1 MVNFGSYDE
10 FRKAAEETGYFINED
25 KEFVQALLD
34 SINVNIDRYGY
45 GACPCR
51 LALGKKEKDLDIICP
66 CNYRDPDLN
75 DYGACFCGLYV
86 SEEVLKGEKNLS
98 SIPDR
103 RISTLKTQ
111 EKSDDK
117 IKELGHVKE
126 IRKLKVPIYRCVVC
140 GYLCGR
146 EQPPNKCPICK
157 ADSERFE
164 RIL

>member
-1 MVNFGSYDE
+1 MGDFTSYHE
-10 FRKAAEETGYFINED
+10 FKESAGKTGYFINED
-25 KEFVQALLD
+25 EEFVQALLD
-34 SINVNIDRYGY
+34 SIKVNIDRYGY

-51 LALGKKEKDLDIICP
+51 LASGDKKKDLDMVCP
-66 CNYRDPDLN
+66 CDYRDSDLN

-86 SEEVLKGEKNLS
+86 SEDVLKGRKSLT

-103 RISTLKTQ
+103 RISTLKAQ
-111 EKSDDK
+111 EKSDDNK
-117 IKELGHVKE
+117 LSDVKD
-126 IRKLKVPIYRCVVC
+126 IGKLKVPIYRCVVC

-146 EQPPNKCPICK
+146 EQPPGKCPICK